1 MRDLF
6 FFVCFIVI
14 FLFAFSTAS
23 LALITTNDQVNWQYS
38 MNDSLPN
45 ISVSQNG
52 SGLWT
57 WQIIRNVI
65 NHGVW
70 KIFGQVE
77 PISNH
82 DANTVNLR

>member
-1 MRDLF
+1 
-6 FFVCFIVI
+6 
-14 FLFAFSTAS
+14 
-23 LALITTNDQVNWQYS
+23 